1 MSAVV
6 VSVLSLEV
14 VPTISHWGFSV
25 TATTTLSLLF
35 GSSPVINHRIG
46 LRREIVP
53 LIVLVILG
61 ALLLKSILFGKT
73 SLSILKP
80 VIFSVEAALMLPVE
94 RLTLVFVVVIVT
106 LVLNLVVLLSVILS
120 LSLLWSIHSVL
131 PLVILLLLFH
141 A

>member
-80 VIFSVEAALMLPVE
+80 VIFSVKAALPVVE